1 MKWSRGEKQISAAMH
16 TIYITAMLTLETCAK
31 LLNNGKKKY
40 SNEEV
45 RQIREYLYLMAQ
57 LQIES
62 ENGLSNQLKD

>member
-1 MKWSRGEKQISAAMH
+1 MH
-16 TIYITAMLTLETCAK
+16 TLCVNAMLTLETCAK

-45 RQIREYLYLMAQ
+45 KQIREYLYLLAQ

-62 ENGLSNQLKD
+62 ENGLNNLKD

>member
-1 MKWSRGEKQISAAMH
+1 MY
-16 TIYITAMLTLETCAK
+16 TLYVTAMLTLETCTK

-45 RQIREYLYLMAQ
+45 KQIREYLYLLAQ

-62 ENGLSNQLKD
+62 ENGLANLKS

>member
-1 MKWSRGEKQISAAMH
+1 MH
-16 TIYITAMLTLETCAK
+16 TLYVTAMLTLETCTK

-45 RQIREYLYLMAQ
+45 KQIREYLYLLAQ

-62 ENGLSNQLKD
+62 ENGLANLKS